1 MSEKEKG
8 YENPEEEK
16 ITTNNDLTV
25 FGLWD
30 RFCKKRRRTKWRN
43 IYILIARF
51 LKKIIVEKGRL
62 YKLIYT
68 YGKEDLT

>member
-1 MSEKEKG
+1 MILLSEKEKG

-30 RFCKKRRRTKWRN
+30 RFCKKRRRTRWKNVSMKR
-43 IYILIARF
+43 
-51 LKKIIVEKGRL
+51 K
-62 YKLIYT
+62 
-68 YGKEDLT
+68 

>member
-1 MSEKEKG
+1 MARKKSEDEKNIKVLSEKEKG

-30 RFCKKRRRTKWRN
+30 RFCKKRRRTRWKNVSMKR
-43 IYILIARF
+43 
-51 LKKIIVEKGRL
+51 K
-62 YKLIYT
+62 
-68 YGKEDLT
+68 